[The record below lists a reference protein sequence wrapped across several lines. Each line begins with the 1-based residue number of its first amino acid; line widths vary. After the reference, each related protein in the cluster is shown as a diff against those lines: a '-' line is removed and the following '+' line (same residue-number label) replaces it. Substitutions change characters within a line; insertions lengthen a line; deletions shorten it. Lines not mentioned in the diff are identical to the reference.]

1 MADAGYFLSC
11 VLSAVLAVVSGKCA
25 GFPGWNR
32 YCNSIRGCSISGIM
46 TSKSINRILACA
58 VALLALFSIEAGAL
72 GQSRRHGDGSRYER
86 RDRHRR
92 RARYIV
98 AGNKVYYDRVEIE
111 GASASTFSIL
121 EDGYAKDGWDVYFRG
136 EKIEG
141 ASVGSFNVLGHG
153 YAKDGWTVYYSGKP
167 VEGASVN
174 SFKVLRDGYAKD
186 DWNAWYRGRKMDDVS
201 AGSFEALGDGYAKD
215 AWNAYFRGKKM

>member
-11 VLSAVLAVVSGKCA
+11 VLSAALAVVSGKCA

-58 VALLALFSIEAGAL
+58 VALLALFSLEAGAQA
-72 GQSRRHGDGSRYER
+72 QSRRHGDGSRYER

-121 EDGYAKDGWDVYFRG
+121 EDGYAKDGWGVYFRG

-153 YAKDGWTVYYSGKP
+153 YAKDGWTVY
-167 VEGASVN
+167 
-174 SFKVLRDGYAKD
+174 
-186 DWNAWYRGRKMDDVS
+186 
-201 AGSFEALGDGYAKD
+201 
-215 AWNAYFRGKKM
+215 